1 MNSARYSARIGE
13 THCIGVDVPYEAL
26 LLRVMAF
33 TVRAAVARSAD
44 ESDWEHEQL
53 RRNGLGALELF
64 RDHKALWDDTQT
76 FAEELAEARRE
87 GVGPRFQTENELDP
101 AFYDSLDDDLCTR
114 WRRLGYETPSLR
126 GDMKALFLELE
137 RDVADRTL
145 HARERMLNEFLR
157 VLKEG
162 L

>member
-1 MNSARYSARIGE
+1 MR
-13 THCIGVDVPYEAL
+13 YEAL

-64 RDHKALWDDTQT
+64 RDDKALWDDART
-76 FAEELAEARRE
+76 FAEELAEACRE
-87 GVGPRFQTENELDP
+87 GVGARFQAQNELDP
-101 AFYDSLDDDLCTR
+101 AFYDELDHDLCAR

-126 GDMKALFLELE
+126 GDMKPLFLELE
-137 RDVADRTL
+137 RDVADRTM
-145 HARERMLNEFLR
+145 HARERMLTEFLEA
-157 VLKEG
+157 LKER